1 MSGTLSLAG
10 EVALITGAS
19 SGIGAALA
27 RELARRG
34 AQLVLVARRT
44 DKLES
49 LAAELRTAGT
59 QVLVATADVTRDGD
73 LDRAVAQAL
82 ETFGRLDIA
91 VANAGFGVAGPLAK
105 LGLEDMRR
113 QLETN
118 YFGALRTFYATHAAL
133 RERRGRL
140 VFIGSVAG
148 FVALPGQIAYAASKF
163 ALRALAEGL
172 AAELAPEGISVTYIA
187 PGFVE
192 SEIRQVDNQGRY
204 HESARNKDKF
214 PRWLLM
220 PTDEAAREIA
230 DAIAGREPLRIITRH
245 GKLAVALTR
254 LSPRLVGTVLR
265 LLRLRGR
272 GEPR

>member
-1 MSGTLSLAG
+1 MAGTLSLAG

-34 AQLVLVARRT
+34 ACLVLVARRT
-44 DKLES
+44 DKLEG

-59 QVLVATADVTRDGD
+59 EVLVAPADVTRDGE
-73 LDRAVAQAL
+73 LEAAVDKAL
-82 ETFGRLDIA
+82 QTFGRLTLA
-91 VANAGFGVAGPLAK
+91 VANAGFGVAGSLAK
-105 LGLEDMRR
+105 LGLDDMRR
-113 QLETN
+113 QFETN

-133 RERRGRL
+133 RAARGRL

-148 FVALPGQIAYAASKF
+148 YVALPGQIAYSASKF

-172 AAELAPEGISVTYIA
+172 CAELAPEGISVTHIA

-192 SEIRQVDNQGRY
+192 SEIRQVDNQGRH
-204 HESARNKDKF
+204 HEGAKEKF

-220 PTDEAAREIA
+220 PTAQAATEIA
-230 DAIAGREPLRIITRH
+230 DAIERREPLRIITRH
-245 GKLAVALTR
+245 GRLAVALTR
-254 LSPRLVGTVLR
+254 LSPGLVGTIIR
-265 LLRLRGR
+265 LSRLRGR

>member
-1 MSGTLSLAG
+1 MSGMLSLAG

-19 SGIGAALA
+19 SGIGAALG

-34 AQLVLVARRT
+34 AKLVLVARRT

-49 LAAELRTAGT
+49 LAAELRAAGT
-59 QVLVATADVTRDGD
+59 QVLVAPADVTRDGE
-73 LDRAVAQAL
+73 LEKVVEQAQ

-91 VANAGFGVAGPLAK
+91 VANAGFGVAGTLAE
-105 LGLEDMRR
+105 LGIDDMRR
-113 QLETN
+113 QFETN
-118 YFGALRTFYATHAAL
+118 YYGALRTFYATHAAL

-148 FVALPGQIAYAASKF
+148 FIALPGQIAYAASKF

-172 AAELAPEGISVTYIA
+172 ALELGPEGIAVTHIA

-192 SEIRQVDNQGRY
+192 SEIRRVDNQGRH
-204 HESARNKDKF
+204 HEGAEEKF

-220 PTDEAAREIA
+220 PTDEAAAEIA
-230 DAIAGREPLRIITRH
+230 DAIEGREPLRIITRH
-245 GKLAVALTR
+245 GRLAVALTR
-254 LSPRLVGTVLR
+254 LSPRLVGTLLR
-265 LLRLRGR
+265 LVRLRGR

>member
-1 MSGTLSLAG
+1 MTGSLSLSG

-34 AQLVLVARRT
+34 ARLVLVARRT
-44 DKLES
+44 DKLQD
-49 LAAELRTAGT
+49 LADELRALGSE
-59 QVLVATADVTRDGD
+59 VLVAPADVTRDGD
-73 LDRAVAQAL
+73 LEQVVKRVEQ
-82 ETFGRLDIA
+82 TFGRLDIV
-91 VANAGFGVAGPLAK
+91 VANAGFSVAGRLER
-105 LGLEDMRR
+105 LTLEDIRR

-118 YFGALRTFYATHAAL
+118 FFGALRTFYATHAAL
-133 RERRGRL
+133 RARRGRL

-148 FVALPGQIAYAASKF
+148 FVALPSQIAYSASKF
-163 ALRALAEGL
+163 ALRSLAEGL
-172 AAELAPEGISVTYIA
+172 AAELAPEGISVTHIA

-192 SEIRQVDNQGRY
+192 SEIRQVDNQGR
-204 HESARNKDKF
+204 HHADAEEKF

-230 DAIAGREPLRIITRH
+230 DAIQQREPLRVITRH

-254 LSPRLVGTVLR
+254 LAPKLVATVIRLS
-265 LLRLRGR
+265 RLRGR